1 MMDEQIIPVPMNP
14 TKLEQIAEFAGATLV
29 SGDADISVQKVSTD
43 SRTTKRGDLFVA
55 LRGEKFDGHKFVEAA
70 AETGA
75 AGAIVDLNWKG
86 TVPKNFAILQVDD
99 TLRAYQNLAANDR
112 KSLPIKVLAIT
123 GSNGKPAPGFRR
135 CPGSLFSGYEDRGNF
150 NNHRSASHH
159 AGATSQDEIAVWEIG
174 MNHPGETAHSP
185 GAA

>member
-1 MMDEQIIPVPMNP
+1 MNP
-14 TKLEQIAEFAGATLV
+14 TKLEQIAEFAGATPV

-99 TLRAYQNLAANDR
+99 TLRAYQNLAANYR
-112 KSLPIKVLAIT
+112 KSLPIKVLAST
-123 GSNGKPAPGFRR
+123 GSNLHISVRELLDERR
-135 CPGSLFSGYEDRGNF
+135 AMMVLIEESFTVLSVQTKR
-150 NNHRSASHH
+150 R
-159 AGATSQDEIAVWEIG
+159 T
-174 MNHPGETAHSP
+174 
-185 GAA
+185 